1 MSQNIEFFSLFYCLI
16 GSVMVSIICHKFE
29 FIYFA
34 RVYIC
39 HQTFSLFL
47 LLNSLLVYVTKFL
60 TCIYHQDFE
69 FVYVTKLLSLY
80 MSARI

>member
-34 RVYIC
+34 RAFGL
-39 HQTFSLFL
+39 H
-47 LLNSLLVYVTKFL
+47 
-60 TCIYHQDFE
+60 
-69 FVYVTKLLSLY
+69 
-80 MSARI
+80 MSPNF